1 MNKKLT
7 AAGLAAGLLA
17 GTGAGLIL
25 ELSGSANAA
34 SSVVA
39 VAGTDDTGT
48 ESTDGTGDT
57 GTDAARPDPAER
69 LTEVLQPL
77 VDDGTLTPAQ
87 LDAVISAL
95 EAAGPMG
102 HGGAGGDQGGRGM
115 GRGGANLDVVASTLG
130 LTADEV
136 RTAIQGGQTIAD
148 LAAANGSSAENVI
161 DALVASMKAHLDE
174 EVAAGEH
181 TQDEADQILV
191 DATARITEF
200 VNTTASIAEAGP
212 MNGGPGGRGHRPGDG
227 DGTGTS
233 TGTGTDTGVIDG
245 GPADSAT
252 A

>member
-102 HGGAGGDQGGRGM
+102 HGGAGP
-115 GRGGANLDVVASTLG
+115 
-130 LTADEV
+130 
-136 RTAIQGGQTIAD
+136 IAWKS
-148 LAAANGSSAENVI
+148 G
-161 DALVASMKAHLDE
+161 
-174 EVAAGEH
+174 
-181 TQDEADQILV
+181 
-191 DATARITEF
+191 
-200 VNTTASIAEAGP
+200 
-212 MNGGPGGRGHRPGDG
+212 
-227 DGTGTS
+227 
-233 TGTGTDTGVIDG
+233 
-245 GPADSAT
+245 
-252 A
+252 

>member
-1 MNKKLT
+1 
-7 AAGLAAGLLA
+7 
-17 GTGAGLIL
+17 
-25 ELSGSANAA
+25 
-34 SSVVA
+34 
-39 VAGTDDTGT
+39 
-48 ESTDGTGDT
+48 
-57 GTDAARPDPAER
+57 
-69 LTEVLQPL
+69 
-77 VDDGTLTPAQ
+77 
-87 LDAVISAL
+87 
-95 EAAGPMG
+95 
-102 HGGAGGDQGGRGM
+102 M

-200 VNTTASIAEAGP
+200 VNNTASIAEAGP

-245 GPADSAT
+245 GPADSVT

>member
-39 VAGTDDTGT
+39 VAGADDTGT
-48 ESTDGTGDT
+48 DSTDGTDTGT
-57 GTDAARPDPAER
+57 GTDAARPDPGQR
-69 LTEVLQPL
+69 LAEVLQPL

-87 LDAVISAL
+87 LDAVTAAL
-95 EAAGPMG
+95 QAAGPMG
-102 HGGAGGDQGGRGM
+102 HVGPADGRGGPGM

-136 RTAIQGGQTIAD
+136 RTAIEGGQTIAD
-148 LAAANGSSAENVI
+148 LAAANGSSADNVI
-161 DALVASMKAHLDE
+161 DALVAALKTHLDE
-174 EVAAGEH
+174 EVAAGDH
-181 TQDEADQILV
+181 TQAEADQILA
-191 DATARITEF
+191 DATTRITDF
-200 VNTTASIAEAGP
+200 VNNTQAAGP
-212 MNGGPGGRGHRPGDG
+212 MGGEGGRGPGGPGQRPGDAN
-227 DGTGTS
+227 GTS
-233 TGTGTDTGVIDG
+233 TSTGDTGVIDG